1 MRLFNKSD
9 VERKKKEYIK
19 EYQRVCDTITE
30 DDIYHKQIILEYND
44 GVPDMFI
51 EIQIEGNELVDSI
64 MYDIYSKRLY
74 KVELHFPNGI
84 KETLNI
90 VGELDRYE
98 HDEVFDIDLE
108 WQEPLVGIEYYGIQV
123 SLFDLIH
130 QGVKAYIVDY
140 DLHGIDIEKEKE
152 KKNMPVDRNRMYVP
166 SIKKVIF
173 NNPATIIIWNDG
185 TKTTVK
191 CSERDEYSEEVGL
204 AMCISKKALGSKGNF
219 NEVFKKHIPG
229 YIKKD

>member
-9 VERKKKEYIK
+9 TERKKREYIK
-19 EYQRVCDTITE
+19 EYQRVCNTITE
-30 DDIYHKQIILEYND
+30 SDIYYKQIILEYND

-51 EIQIEGNELVDSI
+51 EIQIEGNEFVDSI

-74 KVELHFPNGI
+74 KVELHFPNGV

-108 WQEPLVGIEYYGIQV
+108 WQEPLVGMEHYGIQV

-140 DLHGIDIEKEKE
+140 DLHSIDIE
-152 KKNMPVDRNRMYVP
+152 
-166 SIKKVIF
+166 
-173 NNPATIIIWNDG
+173 G
-185 TKTTVK
+185 
-191 CSERDEYSEEVGL
+191 
-204 AMCISKKALGSKGNF
+204 
-219 NEVFKKHIPG
+219 
-229 YIKKD
+229 

>member
-1 MRLFNKSD
+1 MTKFIDFSKLRKNEDK
-9 VERKKKEYIK
+9 ERKFKEDIK
-19 EYQRVCDTITE
+19 EYQRVCSTITE
-30 DDIYHKQIILEYND
+30 SDVYNKEIILEYND

-51 EIQIEGNELVDSI
+51 EIPIEGNEFVSSI
-64 MYDIYSKRLY
+64 MYDIYNKRLY

-108 WQEPLVGIEYYGIQV
+108 WQEPLVGMEYYGIQV

-140 DLHGIDIEKEKE
+140 DLHGIDIE
-152 KKNMPVDRNRMYVP
+152 
-166 SIKKVIF
+166 
-173 NNPATIIIWNDG
+173 G
-185 TKTTVK
+185 
-191 CSERDEYSEEVGL
+191 
-204 AMCISKKALGSKGNF
+204 
-219 NEVFKKHIPG
+219 
-229 YIKKD
+229 

>member
-1 MRLFNKSD
+1 MTKFIDFSKLRKNEDK
-9 VERKKKEYIK
+9 ERKLKEYIK
-19 EYQRVCDTITE
+19 EYQRVCNTITE
-30 DDIYHKQIILEYND
+30 SDVYNKQIILEYND

-140 DLHGIDIEKEKE
+140 DLHGIDIE
-152 KKNMPVDRNRMYVP
+152 N
-166 SIKKVIF
+166 
-173 NNPATIIIWNDG
+173 
-185 TKTTVK
+185 
-191 CSERDEYSEEVGL
+191 
-204 AMCISKKALGSKGNF
+204 
-219 NEVFKKHIPG
+219 
-229 YIKKD
+229 

>member
-1 MRLFNKSD
+1 MKLFNKSD
-9 VERKKKEYIK
+9 TERKKREYIK
-19 EYQRVCDTITE
+19 EYQRVCNTITE
-30 DDIYHKQIILEYND
+30 SDIYYKQIILEYND

-51 EIQIEGNELVDSI
+51 EISIEGNEFVDSV
-64 MYDIYSKRLY
+64 MYDIYNKRLY

-98 HDEVFDIDLE
+98 YDEVFDIDLE

-140 DLHGIDIEKEKE
+140 DLHGIDIE
-152 KKNMPVDRNRMYVP
+152 
-166 SIKKVIF
+166 
-173 NNPATIIIWNDG
+173 G
-185 TKTTVK
+185 
-191 CSERDEYSEEVGL
+191 
-204 AMCISKKALGSKGNF
+204 
-219 NEVFKKHIPG
+219 
-229 YIKKD
+229 

>member
-1 MRLFNKSD
+1 MSFLNISD
-9 VERKKKEYIK
+9 AERRQREYIR
-19 EYQRVCDTITE
+19 EYEKVCDTITE
-30 DDIYHKQIILEYND
+30 DDIYYKQIILEYND

-51 EIQIEGNELVDSI
+51 EIPIEGNEFVSSI

-108 WQEPLVGIEYYGIQV
+108 WQEPLVGIEYYGISM
-123 SLFDLIH
+123 SLFNLIH

-140 DLHGIDIEKEKE
+140 DLHGIDIE
-152 KKNMPVDRNRMYVP
+152 N
-166 SIKKVIF
+166 
-173 NNPATIIIWNDG
+173 
-185 TKTTVK
+185 
-191 CSERDEYSEEVGL
+191 
-204 AMCISKKALGSKGNF
+204 
-219 NEVFKKHIPG
+219 
-229 YIKKD
+229 

>member
-1 MRLFNKSD
+1 MSFLNISD
-9 VERKKKEYIK
+9 AERRQREYIR
-19 EYQRVCDTITE
+19 EYEKVCDTITE
-30 DDIYHKQIILEYND
+30 SDIYYKQIILEYND
-44 GVPDMFI
+44 GIPDMFI
-51 EIQIEGNELVDSI
+51 EIQIEGNEFVNSI

-108 WQEPLVGIEYYGIQV
+108 WQEPLVGIEYYGISM

-140 DLHGIDIEKEKE
+140 DLHGIDIE
-152 KKNMPVDRNRMYVP
+152 N
-166 SIKKVIF
+166 
-173 NNPATIIIWNDG
+173 
-185 TKTTVK
+185 
-191 CSERDEYSEEVGL
+191 
-204 AMCISKKALGSKGNF
+204 
-219 NEVFKKHIPG
+219 
-229 YIKKD
+229 

>member
-9 VERKKKEYIK
+9 IERKKKEYIK
-19 EYQRVCDTITE
+19 EYQRVCSTITE
-30 DDIYHKQIILEYND
+30 NDIYHKQIILEYND

-51 EIQIEGNELVDSI
+51 EIAIEGNELVDSI

-108 WQEPLVGIEYYGIQV
+108 WQEPLVGIEHYGISM

-140 DLHGIDIEKEKE
+140 DLHGIDIE
-152 KKNMPVDRNRMYVP
+152 
-166 SIKKVIF
+166 
-173 NNPATIIIWNDG
+173 G
-185 TKTTVK
+185 
-191 CSERDEYSEEVGL
+191 
-204 AMCISKKALGSKGNF
+204 
-219 NEVFKKHIPG
+219 
-229 YIKKD
+229 

>member
-1 MRLFNKSD
+1 MSFINISD
-9 VERKKKEYIK
+9 AERKLREYIR
-19 EYQRVCDTITE
+19 EYQRVCNTITE
-30 DDIYHKQIILEYND
+30 SDIYYKQIILEYND

-51 EIQIEGNELVDSI
+51 KISIEGNEFVDNI

-123 SLFDLIH
+123 SLFDLMH
-130 QGVKAYIVDY
+130 QGVKVYIVDY
-140 DLHGIDIEKEKE
+140 DLKGVDID
-152 KKNMPVDRNRMYVP
+152 
-166 SIKKVIF
+166 
-173 NNPATIIIWNDG
+173 G
-185 TKTTVK
+185 
-191 CSERDEYSEEVGL
+191 
-204 AMCISKKALGSKGNF
+204 
-219 NEVFKKHIPG
+219 
-229 YIKKD
+229 

>member
-1 MRLFNKSD
+1 MTKFIDFSKLRKNEDK
-9 VERKKKEYIK
+9 ERKLKEYIK
-19 EYQRVCDTITE
+19 EYQRVCSTITE
-30 DDIYHKQIILEYND
+30 SDVYNKEIILEYND

-108 WQEPLVGIEYYGIQV
+108 WQEPLVGMEYYGIQV

-140 DLHGIDIEKEKE
+140 DLHGIDIE
-152 KKNMPVDRNRMYVP
+152 
-166 SIKKVIF
+166 
-173 NNPATIIIWNDG
+173 G
-185 TKTTVK
+185 
-191 CSERDEYSEEVGL
+191 
-204 AMCISKKALGSKGNF
+204 
-219 NEVFKKHIPG
+219 
-229 YIKKD
+229 

>member
-1 MRLFNKSD
+1 MKLFNKSD
-9 VERKKKEYIK
+9 TERKKKEYIK
-19 EYQRVCDTITE
+19 EYQRVCNTITE
-30 DDIYHKQIILEYND
+30 SDIYNKQIILEYND

-51 EIQIEGNELVDSI
+51 EISIEGNEFVDSV

-123 SLFDLIH
+123 SLFDLMH

-140 DLHGIDIEKEKE
+140 DLKGVDID
-152 KKNMPVDRNRMYVP
+152 
-166 SIKKVIF
+166 
-173 NNPATIIIWNDG
+173 G
-185 TKTTVK
+185 
-191 CSERDEYSEEVGL
+191 
-204 AMCISKKALGSKGNF
+204 
-219 NEVFKKHIPG
+219 
-229 YIKKD
+229 

>member
-1 MRLFNKSD
+1 MKLFNKSD
-9 VERKKKEYIK
+9 AERRLKEYIK
-19 EYQRVCDTITE
+19 EYQRVCNTITE
-30 DDIYHKQIILEYND
+30 SDVYNKQIILEYND

-51 EIQIEGNELVDSI
+51 EIPIEGNEFVSSI
-64 MYDIYSKRLY
+64 MYDIYNKRLY

-140 DLHGIDIEKEKE
+140 DLHGIDIE
-152 KKNMPVDRNRMYVP
+152 
-166 SIKKVIF
+166 
-173 NNPATIIIWNDG
+173 G
-185 TKTTVK
+185 
-191 CSERDEYSEEVGL
+191 
-204 AMCISKKALGSKGNF
+204 
-219 NEVFKKHIPG
+219 
-229 YIKKD
+229 

>member
-1 MRLFNKSD
+1 MTKFIDFSKLRKNEDK
-9 VERKKKEYIK
+9 ERKLKEYIK
-19 EYQRVCDTITE
+19 EDQRVCSTITE
-30 DDIYHKQIILEYND
+30 SDVCNKEIILEYND

-51 EIQIEGNELVDSI
+51 EISIEGNEFVNSI

-108 WQEPLVGIEYYGIQV
+108 WEEPLVGIEYYGIQV

-140 DLHGIDIEKEKE
+140 DLHGIDIE
-152 KKNMPVDRNRMYVP
+152 N
-166 SIKKVIF
+166 
-173 NNPATIIIWNDG
+173 
-185 TKTTVK
+185 
-191 CSERDEYSEEVGL
+191 
-204 AMCISKKALGSKGNF
+204 
-219 NEVFKKHIPG
+219 
-229 YIKKD
+229 

>member
-1 MRLFNKSD
+1 MTKFIDFSKLRKNEDK
-9 VERKKKEYIK
+9 ERKLKEYIK

-30 DDIYHKQIILEYND
+30 SDVYNKQIILEYDENL
-44 GVPDMFI
+44 PDMYALI
-51 EIQIEGNELVDSI
+51 PIKNNKYVDI
-64 MYDIYSKRLY
+64 VKYDLYVKRLY

-108 WQEPLVGIEYYGIQV
+108 WQEPLVGIEHYGISM

-140 DLHGIDIEKEKE
+140 DLHGIDIE
-152 KKNMPVDRNRMYVP
+152 
-166 SIKKVIF
+166 S
-173 NNPATIIIWNDG
+173 
-185 TKTTVK
+185 
-191 CSERDEYSEEVGL
+191 
-204 AMCISKKALGSKGNF
+204 
-219 NEVFKKHIPG
+219 
-229 YIKKD
+229 

>member
-1 MRLFNKSD
+1 MSFLNISD
-9 VERKKKEYIK
+9 AERRQREYII
-19 EYQRVCDTITE
+19 EYEKVCDTITE

-51 EIQIEGNELVDSI
+51 KISIEENKFVDSI

-140 DLHGIDIEKEKE
+140 DLHGIDIE
-152 KKNMPVDRNRMYVP
+152 
-166 SIKKVIF
+166 
-173 NNPATIIIWNDG
+173 G
-185 TKTTVK
+185 
-191 CSERDEYSEEVGL
+191 
-204 AMCISKKALGSKGNF
+204 
-219 NEVFKKHIPG
+219 
-229 YIKKD
+229 

>member
-1 MRLFNKSD
+1 MTKFIDFSKLRKNEDK
-9 VERKKKEYIK
+9 ERKLKEYIK
-19 EYQRVCDTITE
+19 EYQRVCSTITE
-30 DDIYHKQIILEYND
+30 SDVCNKEIILEYND

-51 EIQIEGNELVDSI
+51 EIPIEGNEFVSSI

-108 WQEPLVGIEYYGIQV
+108 WQEPLVGMEHYGIQV

-140 DLHGIDIEKEKE
+140 DLHGIDIE
-152 KKNMPVDRNRMYVP
+152 N
-166 SIKKVIF
+166 
-173 NNPATIIIWNDG
+173 
-185 TKTTVK
+185 
-191 CSERDEYSEEVGL
+191 
-204 AMCISKKALGSKGNF
+204 
-219 NEVFKKHIPG
+219 
-229 YIKKD
+229 

>member
-9 VERKKKEYIK
+9 TERKKREYIK
-19 EYQRVCDTITE
+19 EYQRVCSTITE
-30 DDIYHKQIILEYND
+30 DDIYHKQIILEYD
-44 GVPDMFI
+44 DVPDMFI
-51 EIQIEGNELVDSI
+51 EIAVEGNEFVSSI

-108 WQEPLVGIEYYGIQV
+108 WQEPLVGMEHYGIQV

-140 DLHGIDIEKEKE
+140 DLHGIDIE
-152 KKNMPVDRNRMYVP
+152 N
-166 SIKKVIF
+166 
-173 NNPATIIIWNDG
+173 
-185 TKTTVK
+185 
-191 CSERDEYSEEVGL
+191 
-204 AMCISKKALGSKGNF
+204 
-219 NEVFKKHIPG
+219 
-229 YIKKD
+229 

>member
-1 MRLFNKSD
+1 MKLFNKSD
-9 VERKKKEYIK
+9 TERKKREYIK

-51 EIQIEGNELVDSI
+51 KISIEENKFVDSI

-140 DLHGIDIEKEKE
+140 DLHGIDIE
-152 KKNMPVDRNRMYVP
+152 
-166 SIKKVIF
+166 
-173 NNPATIIIWNDG
+173 G
-185 TKTTVK
+185 
-191 CSERDEYSEEVGL
+191 
-204 AMCISKKALGSKGNF
+204 
-219 NEVFKKHIPG
+219 
-229 YIKKD
+229 

>member
-1 MRLFNKSD
+1 MTKFIDFSKLRKNEDK
-9 VERKKKEYIK
+9 ERKLKEYIK
-19 EYQRVCDTITE
+19 EYQRVCNTITE
-30 DDIYHKQIILEYND
+30 SDVYNKQIILEYND

-51 EIQIEGNELVDSI
+51 EIPIEGNEFINSI
-64 MYDIYSKRLY
+64 MYDIYNKRLY

-108 WQEPLVGIEYYGIQV
+108 WQEPLVGMEHYGIQV

-140 DLHGIDIEKEKE
+140 DLHGIDIE
-152 KKNMPVDRNRMYVP
+152 N
-166 SIKKVIF
+166 
-173 NNPATIIIWNDG
+173 
-185 TKTTVK
+185 
-191 CSERDEYSEEVGL
+191 
-204 AMCISKKALGSKGNF
+204 
-219 NEVFKKHIPG
+219 
-229 YIKKD
+229 

>member
-1 MRLFNKSD
+1 MKLFNKSD
-9 VERKKKEYIK
+9 TERKKREYIK

-51 EIQIEGNELVDSI
+51 KISIEENKFVDSI

-140 DLHGIDIEKEKE
+140 DLHGIDIE
-152 KKNMPVDRNRMYVP
+152 N
-166 SIKKVIF
+166 
-173 NNPATIIIWNDG
+173 
-185 TKTTVK
+185 
-191 CSERDEYSEEVGL
+191 
-204 AMCISKKALGSKGNF
+204 
-219 NEVFKKHIPG
+219 
-229 YIKKD
+229 

>member
-1 MRLFNKSD
+1 MTKFIDFSKLRKNEDK
-9 VERKKKEYIK
+9 ERKLKEYIK
-19 EYQRVCDTITE
+19 EYQRVCNTITE
-30 DDIYHKQIILEYND
+30 SDIYNKEIILEYND
-44 GVPDMFI
+44 EVPDMFI
-51 EIQIEGNELVDSI
+51 EISIEGNEFVDSI

-108 WQEPLVGIEYYGIQV
+108 WQEPLVGIEHYGIQV

-140 DLHGIDIEKEKE
+140 DLHGIDIE
-152 KKNMPVDRNRMYVP
+152 N
-166 SIKKVIF
+166 
-173 NNPATIIIWNDG
+173 
-185 TKTTVK
+185 
-191 CSERDEYSEEVGL
+191 
-204 AMCISKKALGSKGNF
+204 
-219 NEVFKKHIPG
+219 
-229 YIKKD
+229 

>member
-1 MRLFNKSD
+1 MGFLNKSD
-9 VERKKKEYIK
+9 TERKKKEYIK
-19 EYQRVCDTITE
+19 EYQRVCSTITE
-30 DDIYHKQIILEYND
+30 SDVYYKQIILEYND
-44 GVPDMFI
+44 GLPDMFI
-51 EIQIEGNELVDSI
+51 EIVIEGNEFVNSI

-108 WQEPLVGIEYYGIQV
+108 WQEPLVGIEHYGISM

-140 DLHGIDIEKEKE
+140 DLHSIDIE
-152 KKNMPVDRNRMYVP
+152 
-166 SIKKVIF
+166 
-173 NNPATIIIWNDG
+173 G
-185 TKTTVK
+185 
-191 CSERDEYSEEVGL
+191 
-204 AMCISKKALGSKGNF
+204 
-219 NEVFKKHIPG
+219 
-229 YIKKD
+229 

>member
-1 MRLFNKSD
+1 MKLFNKSD
-9 VERKKKEYIK
+9 AERKKKEYIK
-19 EYQRVCDTITE
+19 EYQRVCNTITE
-30 DDIYHKQIILEYND
+30 SDIYNKQIILEYND

-51 EIQIEGNELVDSI
+51 KIPIEGNELVDSI
-64 MYDIYSKRLY
+64 MYDIYNKRLY

-140 DLHGIDIEKEKE
+140 DLHGIDIE
-152 KKNMPVDRNRMYVP
+152 N
-166 SIKKVIF
+166 
-173 NNPATIIIWNDG
+173 
-185 TKTTVK
+185 
-191 CSERDEYSEEVGL
+191 
-204 AMCISKKALGSKGNF
+204 
-219 NEVFKKHIPG
+219 
-229 YIKKD
+229 